1 MQDKT
6 SSSTG
11 NPGHFSDVSD
21 GSVGAFGYSG
31 SRAKAISDGLLFDVS
46 DVAHDAGFKWPVAF
60 TRNAWNECVKW
71 SDEDSAKQVF
81 QSEKIRM
88 IDILRV
94 CAYTIR
100 MADPEENRMNFE
112 IARVPRDGEALVGS
126 RVTLQIVA
134 HLGDEGRP
142 VLTILLPVSAGEA

>member
-1 MQDKT
+1 M
-6 SSSTG
+6 S
-11 NPGHFSDVSD
+11 GHFDDASSN
-21 GSVGAFGYSG
+21 GGNGFGYSG
-31 SRAKAISDGLLFDVS
+31 SRTGAIASGLLLDVS

-60 TRNAWNECVKW
+60 TRCAWNECVKW
-71 SDEDSAKQVF
+71 SDEDSTKQVF
-81 QSEKIRM
+81 QSEKIRL

-112 IARVPRDGEALVGS
+112 IARVPRDGASMDAS

-134 HLGDEGRP
+134 HLGDEGKP
-142 VLTILLPVSAGEA
+142 VLTILLPPAIGNA

>member
-1 MQDKT
+1 MSGQFDDA
-6 SSSTG
+6 SNGG
-11 NPGHFSDVSD
+11 NG
-21 GSVGAFGYSG
+21 FGYSG
-31 SRAKAISDGLLFDVS
+31 SRAEAIASGLLFDVS

-60 TRNAWNECVKW
+60 TRCAWNECVKW

-100 MADPEENRMNFE
+100 MADPEDNRMNFE
-112 IARVPRDGEALVGS
+112 IARVPRDGESIDGS

-134 HLGDEGRP
+134 HLGDEGKP
-142 VLTILLPVSAGEA
+142 VLTILLPLAIGNA

>member
-1 MQDKT
+1 MSGHFDDA
-6 SSSTG
+6 STG
-11 NPGHFSDVSD
+11 GNG
-21 GSVGAFGYSG
+21 FGYSG
-31 SRAKAISDGLLFDVS
+31 SRAGAIASGLLFDVS

-112 IARVPRDGEALVGS
+112 ITRVPRDGESMDAS

-134 HLGDEGRP
+134 HLGDEGKP
-142 VLTILLPVSAGEA
+142 VLTILLPPAAGDA

>member
-1 MQDKT
+1 M
-6 SSSTG
+6 S
-11 NPGHFSDVSD
+11 GHFDDASSN
-21 GSVGAFGYSG
+21 GGNGFGYAG
-31 SRAKAISDGLLFDVS
+31 SRTGAIASGQLFDVS

-60 TRNAWNECVKW
+60 TRCAWNECVKW

-112 IARVPRDGEALVGS
+112 IARVPRDGESMEAS

-134 HLGDEGRP
+134 HLGDEGKP
-142 VLTILLPVSAGEA
+142 VLTILLPSATVNA

>member
-1 MQDKT
+1 M
-6 SSSTG
+6 S
-11 NPGHFSDVSD
+11 GHFDDASSN
-21 GSVGAFGYSG
+21 GGNGFGYSG
-31 SRAKAISDGLLFDVS
+31 SRAGAMASGLLFDVS

-60 TRNAWNECVKW
+60 TRGAWNECVKW

-112 IARVPRDGEALVGS
+112 ITRVPRDGESMDAS
-126 RVTLQIVA
+126 HVTLQIVA
-134 HLGDEGRP
+134 HLGDEGKP
-142 VLTILLPVSAGEA
+142 VLTILLPPASGNA